1 MNTAV
6 WVTNIQR
13 FSLNDG
19 PGIRTTVFLQ
29 GCNMRCTWCH
39 NPETLSMQPV
49 LMFYPNKCIG
59 CGCCFAVCENGAHA
73 MRQGRHVIDRKACSA
88 VSCGKCVKAC
98 TSQALAFSARRM
110 TVEDVMREVRQDK
123 LYYSHSGGGVTL
135 SGGECM
141 LYPEFVAEL
150 TAACHE
156 EGIPVA
162 VETNLSLPWEG
173 IRDAL
178 AGVDLVM
185 FDVKLADD
193 EQHRRF
199 TGISNRQ
206 ILEHIARLDEL
217 GVPLLART
225 PLIPGATDTQEN
237 LRAISVLLAG
247 LKNLTAYELLNFN
260 PLGASKYDAM
270 EAENVFESA
279 KPLDKE
285 RLDALAAAV
294 SLPGHISVR
303 VR

>member
-29 GCNMRCTWCH
+29 GCNMRCAWCH
-39 NPETLSMQPV
+39 NPETLSLQPV

-59 CGCCFAVCENGAHA
+59 CGRCLTVCPQKAH
-73 MRQGRHVIDRKACSA
+73 RIEQEKHVINRQVCGA
-88 VSCGKCVKAC
+88 VSCGRCVSECA
-98 TSQALAFSARRM
+98 SGALAFSARM
-110 TVEDVMREVRQDK
+110 MDVDEVMREVRQDK
-123 LYYSHSGGGVTL
+123 LYYKRSGGGVTV

-141 LYPEFVAEL
+141 LNPGFVSAL
-150 TAACHE
+150 TKACHD
-156 EGIPVA
+156 EGIPIA
-162 VETNLSLPWEG
+162 VETNLCLSWEEV
-173 IRDAL
+173 RSAL

-185 FDVKLADD
+185 FDVKLIDD
-193 EQHRRF
+193 DMHRRY
-199 TGISNRQ
+199 TGVSNHR
-206 ILEHIARLDEL
+206 ILENVARLDTL

-225 PLIPGATDTQEN
+225 PLIPGVTDTPEN
-237 LRAISVLLAG
+237 IRGISTLLSG

-270 EAENVFESA
+270 DARNDFA
-279 KPLDKE
+279 DARPLE
-285 RLDALAAAV
+285 RKALDELASYAALGQGV
-294 SLPGHISVR
+294 SVR

>member
-59 CGCCFAVCENGAHA
+59 CGGCFAACPSGAHMLA
-73 MRQGRHVIDRKACSA
+73 DGVHAIDRKRCAAVAC
-88 VSCGKCVKAC
+88 GRCVQAC
-98 TSQALAFSARRM
+98 ASEALAFSARRM

-123 LYYSHSGGGVTL
+123 LYYGYSGGGVTV

-141 LYPEFVAEL
+141 LYPDFVSQL
-150 TAACHE
+150 TEACHA
-156 EGIPVA
+156 EGIPIA
-162 VETNLSLPWEG
+162 VETNLSLPWAG
-173 IRDAL
+173 MRDAL
-178 AGVDLVM
+178 AGVDLIM
-185 FDVKLADD
+185 FDIKLADD
-193 EQHRRF
+193 EAHRRH

-206 ILEHIARLDEL
+206 ILENAARLDEL
-217 GVPLLART
+217 GVALLART
-225 PLIPGATDTQEN
+225 PLIPGVTDTEEN
-237 LRAISVLLAG
+237 IRAVSGLLSG
-247 LKNLTAYELLNFN
+247 MKNLTAYELLNFN

-270 EAENVFESA
+270 DAENAFESA
-279 KPLDKE
+279 RPLDKA
-285 RLDALAAAV
+285 RLDALAAAAQLHV
-294 SLPGHISVR
+294 SVR